1 MRGVRANFPAMLTH
15 KFMQLVNWEVWGKQ
29 LVVRGNWI
37 RVSHPLI
44 PNYWLLTTKEKGGKN
59 ESKTNQLYA

>member
-37 RVSHPLI
+37 RVS
-44 PNYWLLTTKEKGGKN
+44 
-59 ESKTNQLYA
+59 